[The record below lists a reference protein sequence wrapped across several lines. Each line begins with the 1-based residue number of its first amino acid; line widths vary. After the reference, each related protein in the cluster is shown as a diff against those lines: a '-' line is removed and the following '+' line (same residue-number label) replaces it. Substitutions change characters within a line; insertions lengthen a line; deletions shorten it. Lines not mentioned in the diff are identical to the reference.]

1 MFDKK
6 KFNAALALKGMG
18 YKDVAEALNIDV
30 STLWRKMNGVSDFYR
45 NEIQTICKLLD
56 LKDPMEIFFAE

>member
-6 KFNAALALKGMG
+6 KFNAALALKGMC

-56 LKDPMEIFFAE
+56 LVDPMEIFFAE